1 MGDYGLRMRDH
12 DRRVSAMQ
20 LKIGAETIKQRLRGQ
35 KYRLYTR
42 VCANI
47 GVFTKGNES
56 RMGKGKGTF
65 NHWASRIAVSQIIFE
80 LKGDLH
86 EQVVRDAFRLAAS
99 KLPGLYEFVRKGDP
113 PVMGITKVPVG
124 VTLEE
129 MKRPRVK
136 TLLNVTASPLP
147 ATTTL

>member
-99 KLPGLYEFVRKGDP
+99 KLPGK
-113 PVMGITKVPVG
+113 
-124 VTLEE
+124 
-129 MKRPRVK
+129 
-136 TLLNVTASPLP
+136 ASRTFPI
-147 ATTTL
+147 

>member
-12 DRRVSAMQ
+12 DRRISASQ
-20 LKIGAETIKQRLRGQ
+20 LQIGAETIKKRLRGQ

-42 VCANI
+42 VCASI

-65 NHWASRIAVSQIIFE
+65 DHWACRIAVSKIIFE

-99 KLPGLYEFVRKGDP
+99 KLPGKAPEQFQFD
-113 PVMGITKVPVG
+113 
-124 VTLEE
+124 
-129 MKRPRVK
+129 
-136 TLLNVTASPLP
+136 N
-147 ATTTL
+147 